1 MDVTGQTGNTAGADD
16 PANGSAGG
24 VGHPTANGHKPASWA
39 DSDRSDAWSSAG
51 AALEPGFEPLTP
63 WHATVADRRGIDA
76 LTGADPVTTTLVR
89 APDTAP
95 SSRNGH
101 HRPFERPLPEL
112 SSPGEDPYADE
123 FAQTSAE
130 FARHAAFDEP
140 TPVNGSP
147 VLGNDDTG
155 RIPVFTPYHPGPV
168 AAVAP
173 PEVIPIP
180 VMPPLPA
187 GANPALTM
195 PTGGYP
201 VPPPGLRP
209 SLPAE
214 LSGPVP
220 SAPPAD
226 APLAAMAEAATRAVP
241 PTAPAVTRA
250 VPPTAP
256 AAAEQRSPGADA
268 LDDGIE
274 DLDDIDDEA
283 RQDEAERMSL
293 GARFGMAFPE
303 SPLPGRTAANGRSG
317 VPSQEPGRSHAT
329 ETGPADRRGP
339 GQNAARSGDA
349 AERSRTGEFPV
360 LPDPAAAAA
369 ARLDAAREG
378 YAAAQLGMARQAA
391 RAAQLGTSREDH
403 IGALA
408 ATGPGSSALRDA
420 AAIREAGTLR
430 DPAAP
435 RDDAA
440 TGRDNGDVRGSGNIR
455 DHGDTRPGERERG
468 DNVPGTGL
476 PGQPSFVSQPRPYLP
491 PSPQPHIPQPA
502 GAASPPH
509 QPPAAQ
515 PAGASAQSPTS
526 QQPTVPDARR
536 AEPEPAGDEP
546 AGAEHLPQRVP
557 AVPDVPPAIHPVVE
571 AEPVVAATPQLDRI
585 ASHLRRSDDVGT
597 DERPDGFDVDA
608 VLRAVRGVAGVRDAA
623 LRTTATGAHHLRL
636 DLAEGADPA
645 AISRMVARML
655 QEQMGIDAAPAGPLV
670 PKPTP
675 AADAAP
681 PTATLPAP
689 RSGAGAAPPP
699 GLTGMHPDPLS
710 DQSPREPRRRHPV
723 SVPRRAPGELRDR
736 VAALRSGPVNSEP
749 ELPATASPPP
759 LPNDRDQGPRAIIE
773 HVQTSTFGLDATVE
787 VRLNTGDRQAV
798 GVASGP
804 AVDAYVLRLCAA
816 ATAVAIDDLL
826 REGTTTGESGRCF
839 VEQAT
844 IVPMGSC
851 EVAVVVVLLVCGGWV
866 EQLAG
871 SALVSGDPRRA
882 VVRATLSAVNR
893 RLAALLP

>member
-1 MDVTGQTGNTAGADD
+1 M
-16 PANGSAGG
+16 
-24 VGHPTANGHKPASWA
+24 
-39 DSDRSDAWSSAG
+39 
-51 AALEPGFEPLTP
+51 TP

-89 APDTAP
+89 TSDTAP
-95 SSRNGH
+95 STRNGH

-220 SAPPAD
+220 AAPPAD

-241 PTAPAVTRA
+241 PG
-250 VPPTAP
+250 AP
-256 AAAEQRSPGADA
+256 AAPERRSPGADA

-303 SPLPGRTAANGRSG
+303 SPPPGRSAANGRPG
-317 VPSQEPGRSHAT
+317 VPSQEPGRADAA
-329 ETGPADRRGP
+329 ETGPADRWKP
-339 GQNAARSGDA
+339 GQNVARSGDA

-420 AAIREAGTLR
+420 AAIRDAG
-430 DPAAP
+430 AP
-435 RDDAA
+435 RDDAGA
-440 TGRDNGDVRGSGNIR
+440 GRDHADIHGAGNARAVGAGTSRGERGGVPQAAGAPGQ
-455 DHGDTRPGERERG
+455 DHGRPGERERD
-468 DNVPGTGL
+468 DNAPPAAGP

-502 GAASPPH
+502 GAVSPPH

-515 PAGASAQSPTS
+515 PAAAAAQLPPS

-536 AEPEPAGDEP
+536 AEPEPAGDP
-546 AGAEHLPQRVP
+546 GGAEHLPQRVP

-670 PKPTP
+670 PKPAP
-675 AADAAP
+675 ASDAAP

-699 GLTGMHPDPLS
+699 GLTGLHPDPLS

>member
-1 MDVTGQTGNTAGADD
+1 M
-16 PANGSAGG
+16 
-24 VGHPTANGHKPASWA
+24 
-39 DSDRSDAWSSAG
+39 
-51 AALEPGFEPLTP
+51 EPGFEPLTP

-89 APDTAP
+89 PPDTAP
-95 SSRNGH
+95 SGRNGH
-101 HRPFERPLPEL
+101 HRPFDRPLPEL

-147 VLGNDDTG
+147 TLANDDTG
-155 RIPVFTPYHPGPV
+155 RIPVFTPYQPGP
-168 AAVAP
+168 AAVVAP

-220 SAPPAD
+220 AAPPAD

-241 PTAPAVTRA
+241 ADRPEPTEAGPAPVKPLPPVPSALDEVTEDDEDEDGDEDLA
-250 VPPTAP
+250 
-256 AAAEQRSPGADA
+256 GADR
-268 LDDGIE
+268 L
-274 DLDDIDDEA
+274 
-283 RQDEAERMSL
+283 SL

-303 SPLPGRTAANGRSG
+303 PPLSGRGNGRAG
-317 VPSQEPGRSHAT
+317 VPSPEAGRAD
-329 ETGPADRRGP
+329 ADRHGP
-339 GQNAARSGDA
+339 GQEGDGS
-349 AERSRTGEFPV
+349 ERVRTGEFPL

-378 YAAAQLGMARQAA
+378 YAAAQRGMARAA
-391 RAAQLGTSREDH
+391 ERGGHD
-403 IGALA
+403 ALA
-408 ATGPGSSALRDA
+408 DPLSAAEQAFVEGRQKHEQATG
-420 AAIREAGTLR
+420 AGR
-430 DPAAP
+430 QQGIAAP
-435 RDDAA
+435 RPDGADIRAGSEADIRAGREADGGRLPGRPGGRVTPDTADAA
-440 TGRDNGDVRGSGNIR
+440 GAIGRLGMPLAPRAAGDQTHEPGRAAARGEGMS
-455 DHGDTRPGERERG
+455 
-468 DNVPGTGL
+468 GL

-491 PSPQPHIPQPA
+491 PSPQPHLPQPA
-502 GAASPPH
+502 GGSAQPH
-509 QPPAAQ
+509 VPQ
-515 PAGASAQSPTS
+515 PAGGSAQPHVPQSATGS
-526 QQPTVPDARR
+526 VQPHVPQPATGSVPPIAPRSAQATGEPAAENRAADARESG
-536 AEPEPAGDEP
+536 AEAT
-546 AGAEHLPQRVP
+546 GAEHLPQRVP

-670 PKPTP
+670 PKPAPPSDTP
-675 AADAAP
+675 P

-699 GLTGMHPDPLS
+699 GLTGGLHPDPLA
-710 DQSPREPRRRHPV
+710 DLSPREPRRRHPV
-723 SVPRRAPGELRDR
+723 SVPRRTPGELRDR
-736 VAALRSGPVNSEP
+736 VAALRAVNSEP

-759 LPNDRDQGPRAIIE
+759 LPTERDQGPRAIIE

-844 IVPMGSC
+844 IVSMGSC

>member
-1 MDVTGQTGNTAGADD
+1 MDVTGQTENTAAADE

-24 VGHPTANGHKPASWA
+24 VGHPTANGHKPGGWA
-39 DSDRSDAWSSAG
+39 DERTGGWSSAG

-63 WHATVADRRGIDA
+63 WHAQVADRRGIEA
-76 LTGADPVTTTLVR
+76 LSGADPLTTTLLR
-89 APDTAP
+89 AEPTPPAV
-95 SSRNGH
+95 NGQ
-101 HRPFERPLPEL
+101 HRQYADQRPLPEP

-123 FAQTSAE
+123 LAQSSAE

-140 TPVNGSP
+140 TPAHGSP
-147 VLGNDDTG
+147 RLAPERVP
-155 RIPVFTPYHPGPV
+155 PVFTPFQPEQ
-168 AAVAP
+168 VAP
-173 PEVIPIP
+173 PEVVPIP

-187 GANPALTM
+187 GTNPALTM

-214 LSGPVP
+214 LAGPVP
-220 SAPPAD
+220 AVSAGD
-226 APLAAMAEAATRAVP
+226 APLAAAAAAATRAAP
-241 PTAPAVTRA
+241 PV
-250 VPPTAP
+250 
-256 AAAEQRSPGADA
+256 Q
-268 LDDGIE
+268 
-274 DLDDIDDEA
+274 EA
-283 RQDEAERMSL
+283 RMSMPLTRERAEPPGDGEPEPDDSMSL
-293 GARFGMAFPE
+293 GARFGMAFAEP
-303 SPLPGRTAANGRSG
+303 PLPVRPHRQAGATDRAQSGAAAESTGADA
-317 VPSQEPGRSHAT
+317 PGRSLDAT
-329 ETGPADRRGP
+329 QEFARPALDEPEAGRPEPSRGSGRLSAGPVPEQAGRPPGADRGLTAAADAVRG
-339 GQNAARSGDA
+339 GRAGA
-349 AERSRTGEFPV
+349 AE
-360 LPDPAAAAA
+360 LAQAAAA
-369 ARLDAAREG
+369 
-378 YAAAQLGMARQAA
+378 
-391 RAAQLGTSREDH
+391 GT
-403 IGALA
+403 GA
-408 ATGPGSSALRDA
+408 P
-420 AAIREAGTLR
+420 E
-430 DPAAP
+430 PAP
-435 RDDAA
+435 R
-440 TGRDNGDVRGSGNIR
+440 
-455 DHGDTRPGERERG
+455 GE
-468 DNVPGTGL
+468 GTPSASF
-476 PGQPSFVSQPRPYLP
+476 PGQPSFVAQPRPYIP
-491 PSPQPHIPQPA
+491 PAPPPPNQPRIP
-502 GAASPPH
+502 H
-509 QPPAAQ
+509 PPAA
-515 PAGASAQSPTS
+515 
-526 QQPTVPDARR
+526 DR
-536 AEPEPAGDEP
+536 AAEHAAADDGPGT
-546 AGAEHLPQRVP
+546 EHLPQRVP
-557 AVPDVPPAIHPVVE
+557 AVPDVPPTIHPVGE
-571 AEPVVAATPQLDRI
+571 AETTVAATPQLDRI
-585 ASHLRRSDDVGT
+585 ASHLRRNDDGSP

-655 QEQMGIDAAPAGPLV
+655 QEQMGIDAAPAGPAV
-670 PKPTP
+670 PKPAPAPDTP
-675 AADAAP
+675 T

-699 GLTGMHPDPLS
+699 GLQPDPLS
-710 DQSPREPRRRHPV
+710 DTLPREPRRRHPV

-736 VAALRSGPVNSEP
+736 VAALRSVSTEP

-759 LPNDRDQGPRAIIE
+759 LPTERDQGPRAIIE

-787 VRLNTGDRQAV
+787 VRLNTGDRQAI

-871 SALVSGDPRRA
+871 SALVAGDPRRA

>member
-1 MDVTGQTGNTAGADD
+1 M
-16 PANGSAGG
+16 
-24 VGHPTANGHKPASWA
+24 
-39 DSDRSDAWSSAG
+39 
-51 AALEPGFEPLTP
+51 EPGFEPLTP

-76 LTGADPVTTTLVR
+76 LTGADPVTATLVR

-95 SSRNGH
+95 SARNGH
-101 HRPFERPLPEL
+101 HRPYERPLPEL

-147 VLGNDDTG
+147 VLGPDDTG
-155 RIPVFTPYHPGPV
+155 RIPVFTPYHPGPL

-241 PTAPAVTRA
+241 P
-250 VPPTAP
+250 
-256 AAAEQRSPGADA
+256 AAEHRSPG
-268 LDDGIE
+268 LDDTP
-274 DLDDIDDEA
+274 DEEH
-283 RQDEAERMSL
+283 DEVEPDRLSL
-293 GARFGMAFPE
+293 GARFGMAFAEP
-303 SPLPGRTAANGRSG
+303 PLPARPGNGRPG
-317 VPSQEPGRSHAT
+317 VPSQEAGRSDDAEH
-329 ETGPADRRGP
+329 GPDTDRRGP
-339 GQNAARSGDA
+339 GQDAARSGDG
-349 AERSRTGEFPV
+349 AERSRTGEFPL

-378 YAAAQLGMARQAA
+378 YAAAQRGMA
-391 RAAQLGTSREDH
+391 RAAQLGSVPD
-403 IGALA
+403 GVANSLA
-408 ATGPGSSALRDA
+408 AAEPGSARHDDA
-420 AAIREAGTLR
+420 AARR
-430 DPAAP
+430 AAP
-435 RDDAA
+435 RRDDTTGMPEAVHAA
-440 TGRDNGDVRGSGNIR
+440 GDQGHGTGRSGSQGDGGPAVGF
-455 DHGDTRPGERERG
+455 
-468 DNVPGTGL
+468 

-502 GAASPPH
+502 GGSAQPH
-509 QPPAAQ
+509 LSQATQ
-515 PAGASAQSPTS
+515 PAGGPV
-526 QQPTVPDARR
+526 QQPGASDARR
-536 AEPEPAGDEP
+536 AEPGEAEADP

-655 QEQMGIDAAPAGPLV
+655 QDQMGIDAAPAGPLV
-670 PKPTP
+670 PKPAPPSDST
-675 AADAAP
+675 P

-699 GLTGMHPDPLS
+699 GLTGLHPDPLS

-736 VAALRSGPVNSEP
+736 VAALRSVNSEP

-759 LPNDRDQGPRAIIE
+759 LPTERDQGPRAIIE

>member
-1 MDVTGQTGNTAGADD
+1 MDVTGQTGNTAGTDD

-39 DSDRSDAWSSAG
+39 DSDRTDAWSSAG

-95 SSRNGH
+95 SARNGH
-101 HRPFERPLPEL
+101 HRPYERPLPEL

-140 TPVNGSP
+140 TPLNGSP
-147 VLGNDDTG
+147 LLGADDTG
-155 RIPVFTPYHPGPV
+155 PIPVFTPYHPGP
-168 AAVAP
+168 AAAP

-220 SAPPAD
+220 AAPPAD

-241 PTAPAVTRA
+241 PAPPR
-250 VPPTAP
+250 P
-256 AAAEQRSPGADA
+256 APGASA
-268 LDDGIE
+268 LDDDYE
-274 DLDDIDDEA
+274 YEEEEA
-283 RQDEAERMSL
+283 EAERMSL
-293 GARFGMAFPE
+293 GARFGMAFAEPPAP
-303 SPLPGRTAANGRSG
+303 SRANGLHQG
-317 VPSQEPGRSHAT
+317 MPAPEPARPEA
-329 ETGPADRRGP
+329 EPAGPDAAHGP
-339 GQNAARSGDA
+339 GQDAARSGDA
-349 AERSRTGEFPV
+349 AERVRTGEFPV

-378 YAAAQLGMARQAA
+378 YAAAQAGMA
-391 RAAQLGTSREDH
+391 RAAQLSGARDGLAAARET
-403 IGALA
+403 LA
-408 ATGPGSSALRDA
+408 ATRDGHA
-420 AAIREAGTLR
+420 AALAGIEQGR
-430 DPAAP
+430 GAVPKAAQAAGDPGHEP
-435 RDDAA
+435 
-440 TGRDNGDVRGSGNIR
+440 GRS
-455 DHGDTRPGERERG
+455 GERNDG
-468 DNVPGTGL
+468 GPAGGL

-491 PSPQPHIPQPA
+491 PSPPPHLPQPA
-502 GAASPPH
+502 GAAPQQPLPH
-509 QPPAAQ
+509 VPKPAGGPQPP
-515 PAGASAQSPTS
+515 
-526 QQPTVPDARR
+526 QQAVPEARR
-536 AEPEPAGDEP
+536 AEPGEAKGDP

-670 PKPTP
+670 PKPAPPSDTT
-675 AADAAP
+675 P

-699 GLTGMHPDPLS
+699 GLTGLHPDPLS

-736 VAALRSGPVNSEP
+736 VAALRSVNSEP

-759 LPNDRDQGPRAIIE
+759 LPTERDQGPRAIIE